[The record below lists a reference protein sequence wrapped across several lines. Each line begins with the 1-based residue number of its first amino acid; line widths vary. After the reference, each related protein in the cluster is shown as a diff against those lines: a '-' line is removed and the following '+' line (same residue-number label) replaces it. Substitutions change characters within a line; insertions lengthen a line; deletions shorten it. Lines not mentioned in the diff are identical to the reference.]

1 MIGDISL
8 ADSDY
13 LDHRSEMNEMRES
26 AAAAAVGVDLVNLN
40 GANLGCC
47 GVMCVCIRKIRFDM
61 APVSNAIL

>member
-13 LDHRSEMNEMRES
+13 LDHHSEMDEMRES
-26 AAAAAVGVDLVNLN
+26 AAAAAAAVDLVNLN